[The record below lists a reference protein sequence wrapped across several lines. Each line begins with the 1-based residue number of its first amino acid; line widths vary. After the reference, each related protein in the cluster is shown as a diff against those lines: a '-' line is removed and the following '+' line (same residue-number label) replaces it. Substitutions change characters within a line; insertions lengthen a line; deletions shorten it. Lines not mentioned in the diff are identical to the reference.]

1 MVERL
6 SWKTLAKELAFFYIP
21 ALIVSLIFGHMLLLM
36 IIASVI
42 ALLWHFY
49 NQLKLS
55 SWLWVDKSMTPPTGR
70 GSWGPLFNG
79 IYRLQQRNRR
89 RRRELATLIRRFRSG
104 AESLPDAVVVCTEDG
119 SIFWCNKLAQH
130 ILGFRWPEDSGQHIL
145 NLVRSPDFS
154 AYLHTKNFSKPL
166 VIASPANH
174 DRYVELRVM
183 PYSEEQFLIS
193 ARDITKMRQLEGM
206 RRNFF
211 ANVSHELRTPL
222 TVLQGYLEM
231 LDDDDTDPEL
241 WAKAHK
247 TMLEQTKRMEALVE
261 QILTLSRIEAAP
273 EINLNE
279 PVNIPAMLDLLEHDA
294 IGLSQEH
301 SVSFDIDHQLQVYG
315 DAEQLRSAVSNLV
328 YNAINHTPEGT
339 QIHVRWYKS
348 PTGACFE
355 VKDNGPGI
363 PANHLGRLTER
374 FYRVDKARSRK
385 TGGSGLGLAIVKHA
399 LIHHDSRLDIQS
411 TLGIGSQF
419 SFVVPQSLLVQSEPL
434 SGVVQGQKYNA

>member
-6 SWKTLAKELAFFYIP
+6 SWKTLARELAFFYIP
-21 ALIVSLIFGHMLLLM
+21 ALLAGLIFGHYLELLLA
-36 IIASVI
+36 ASVL

-55 SWLWVDKSMTPPTGR
+55 SWLWVDKSMTPPTSR

-104 AESLPDAVVVCTEDG
+104 AESLPDAVVVCTEEG

-130 ILGFRWPEDSGQHIL
+130 MLGFRWPEDSGQHIL
-145 NLVRSPDFS
+145 NLVRNPDFA
-154 AYLHTKNFSKPL
+154 AYLQTQNFSKAL
-166 VIASPANH
+166 VIPSPANH
-174 DRYVELRVM
+174 ERYVELRVM
-183 PYSEEQFLIS
+183 PYSEGQLLIA
-193 ARDITKMRQLEGM
+193 ARDISKMRQLEGM

-231 LDDDDTDPEL
+231 LDDDLDPAL
-241 WAKAHK
+241 WAKAHS
-247 TMLEQTKRMEALVE
+247 TMLEQTRRMESLVE

-273 EINLNE
+273 EINLSE
-279 PVNIPAMLDLLEHDA
+279 PVNVPVMLQQLEHEA
-294 IGLSQEH
+294 AALSQTH
-301 SVSFDIDHQLQVYG
+301 LVSFEVDPQLLVYG
-315 DAEQLRSAVSNLV
+315 DNEQLRSAVSNLV
-328 YNAINHTPEGT
+328 YNAINHTPDGT
-339 QIHVRWYKS
+339 AIRVRWRAT
-348 PTGACFE
+348 PAGACFE
-355 VKDNGPGI
+355 VRDNGPGI

-411 TLGIGSQF
+411 TLGEGSVF
-419 SFVVPQSLLVQSEPL
+419 SFVLPRSL
-434 SGVVQGQKYNA
+434 VVREDLLPHAH